1 MDNSRP
7 QHLLQIQLEGSLKLL
22 MVSHLS
28 SDRFDLNHLVVNVE
42 AENKCQ
48 LTNTTAAVE
57 MRVSCISR
65 KWTLEKLDRE
75 LCLLPSES
83 GAVHLKGSRLEW
95 QTSRRLVYSDVP
107 LGPTL
112 VSGMLPYPYA
122 AATLR
127 QLGACLVLL
136 NAMLSLPF
144 RFPAIPFL

>member
-1 MDNSRP
+1 M
-7 QHLLQIQLEGSLKLL
+7 
-22 MVSHLS
+22 
-28 SDRFDLNHLVVNVE
+28 NHLVVNVE

-57 MRVSCISR
+57 MRVSQISCISR

-75 LCLLPSES
+75 QGLLCLLPSES

-95 QTSRRLVYSDVP
+95 QTSRGLVYSDVP

-112 VSGMLPYPYA
+112 VSGMLPYA

>member
-1 MDNSRP
+1 MSAD
-7 QHLLQIQLEGSLKLL
+7 QHHSSSGSEGLSDLLYQ
-22 MVSHLS
+22 
-28 SDRFDLNHLVVNVE
+28 
-42 AENKCQ
+42 
-48 LTNTTAAVE
+48 
-57 MRVSCISR
+57 SR

-75 LCLLPSES
+75 QGLLCLLPSES

-95 QTSRRLVYSDVP
+95 QTSRGLVYSDVP